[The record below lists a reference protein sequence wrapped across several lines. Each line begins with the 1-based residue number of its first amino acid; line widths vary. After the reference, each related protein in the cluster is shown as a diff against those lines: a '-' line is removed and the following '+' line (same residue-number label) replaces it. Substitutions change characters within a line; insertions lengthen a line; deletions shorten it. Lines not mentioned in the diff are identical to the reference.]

1 MKKILII
8 TLIMILNGCGGY
20 QPIFAGKEID
30 FYIEKI
36 ENIKNDDI
44 SIKIIK
50 KLEPYTNNT
59 NKKKV
64 ELEIESSV
72 TERVVSKDSK
82 GDPVV
87 FEIEIQSYISIFN
100 ASVKSNFIYKEN
112 FSFNNQSNKFELK
125 QYKKNITNNLIDRII
140 EKLIIELRSI

>member
-1 MKKILII
+1 MKKFLII
-8 TLIMILNGCGGY
+8 TLIIILNSCGGY
-20 QPIFAGKEID
+20 QPMFAGKEMD

-36 ENIKNDDI
+36 KNIKNDDI

-50 KLEPYTNNT
+50 KLVPYTNNT
-59 NKKKV
+59 NKKKI

-72 TERVVSKDSK
+72 AERVVSKDSK
-82 GDPVV
+82 GDPLV
-87 FEIEIQSYISIFN
+87 FEIEIQTYISILN
-100 ASVKSNFIYKEN
+100 AGIKSNFIYKEN

-125 QYKKNITNNLIDRII
+125 QYKKNIKNNLIDQIV